1 MFRYRSVWMVLLLSG
16 ALQVLAGCSKKQE
29 VSPAPISGEQ
39 AKAGAM
45 LAYEHVLRIRLPDSE
60 IADRLASSRQACET
74 ARFGACNVLRIEQAE
89 HRAEIA
95 VRIVP
100 EGVEPMTKLASQ
112 GGTVGFRQT
121 TAKDLADAVN
131 DNRRQRELLEK
142 HARHLDELATRK
154 DIAVAD
160 LIALSH
166 EQASVESQLQ
176 SLQAASA
183 NQQRRL
189 DTNRL
194 ELQFSDSRSFSRS
207 GRIGDGFSS
216 LLDESAD
223 GVADALG
230 LLGYGLPFL
239 ILAFPL
245 ALLWLWLWRRV
256 TRRRRTPHGDKL

>member
-1 MFRYRSVWMVLLLSG
+1 MSRNRSALMALLLLG
-16 ALQVLAGCSKKQE
+16 VLQVLAGCSKKQE
-29 VSPAPISGEQ
+29 VSPAPISGERS
-39 AKAGAM
+39 KAGAM
-45 LAYEHVLRIRLPDSE
+45 LAYEHVLRIRLPGAE
-60 IADRLASSRQACET
+60 IAGRLAAARQACET

-89 HRAEIA
+89 HDAELV

-100 EGVEPMTKLASQ
+100 EGVEPMAKLAAQ
-112 GGTVGFRQT
+112 GGSIGFRQT
-121 TAKDLADAVN
+121 TAEDLADAVN
-131 DNRRQRELLEK
+131 DNQRQRELLEK
-142 HARHLDELATRK
+142 HGRHLAELAARK

-176 SLQAASA
+176 SLQAVAA

-194 ELQFSDSRSFSRS
+194 ELHFRDAGTYSRS

-216 LLDESAD
+216 LLDEATE
-223 GVADALG
+223 GVTDALG

-239 ILAFPL
+239 LLAFPL
-245 ALLWLWLWRRV
+245 ALLWRRLWRRF
-256 TRRRRTPHGDKL
+256 TRRGSTQER

>member
-1 MFRYRSVWMVLLLSG
+1 MSRNRSALMALLLLG
-16 ALQVLAGCSKKQE
+16 LLQVLAGCSKKQE
-29 VSPAPISGEQ
+29 VAPAPISGERS
-39 AKAGAM
+39 KAGAM
-45 LAYEHVLRIRLPDSE
+45 LAYEHVLRIRLPGAE
-60 IADRLASSRQACET
+60 IAGRLAAARQACET

-89 HRAEIA
+89 HDAELA

-100 EGVEPMTKLASQ
+100 EGVEPMAKLAAQ

-121 TAKDLADAVN
+121 TAEDLADAVS
-131 DNRRQRELLEK
+131 DNQRQRELLEK
-142 HARHLDELATRK
+142 HAQHLAELAARK

-176 SLQAASA
+176 SLQAAAA

-194 ELQFSDSRSFSRS
+194 ELHFGDTSAYSRG
-207 GRIGDGFSS
+207 GRIGDGLSG
-216 LLDESAD
+216 LLDETTE
-223 GVADALG
+223 GVTDALS

-245 ALLWLWLWRRV
+245 ALLWLWLWRRFA
-256 TRRRRTPHGDKL
+256 RRGRMQER

>member
-1 MFRYRSVWMVLLLSG
+1 MGLLLLG
-16 ALQVLAGCSKKQE
+16 LLQVLAGCSKKQE
-29 VSPAPISGEQ
+29 VVPAPISGERS
-39 AKAGAM
+39 KAGAM
-45 LAYEHVLRIRLPDSE
+45 LAYEHVLRIRLPGTE
-60 IADRLASSRQACET
+60 IAGRLAAARQACEM

-89 HRAEIA
+89 HDAELA

-100 EGVEPMTKLASQ
+100 EGVEPMAKLAAQ

-121 TAKDLADAVN
+121 TAEDIADAVN
-131 DNRRQRELLEK
+131 DNQRQRELLEK
-142 HARHLDELATRK
+142 HAQHLAELAARK

-166 EQASVESQLQ
+166 EQASVESQLH
-176 SLQAASA
+176 SLQAVAA

-194 ELQFSDSRSFSRS
+194 ELHFGDTRAYSRS
-207 GRIGDGFSS
+207 GRIGDGFSG
-216 LLDESAD
+216 LLDETTE
-223 GVADALG
+223 GVTDALG

-245 ALLWLWLWRRV
+245 ALLWLWLWRRF
-256 TRRRRTPHGDKL
+256 TRRGRMQER

>member
-1 MFRYRSVWMVLLLSG
+1 MALVLLG
-16 ALQVLAGCSKKQE
+16 VLQVLVGCSKKQE
-29 VSPAPISGEQ
+29 VSPAPISGEKS
-39 AKAGAM
+39 KAGAM
-45 LAYEHVLRIRLPDSE
+45 LAYEHVLRIRLPGTE
-60 IADRLASSRQACET
+60 IAGRLAATRQACET

-89 HRAEIA
+89 HDAELA

-100 EGVEPMTKLASQ
+100 EGVDPMAKLAAQ

-121 TAKDLADAVN
+121 TAEDLADAVN
-131 DNRRQRELLEK
+131 DNQRQRELLEK
-142 HARHLDELATRK
+142 HAQHLAELAGRK

-176 SLQAASA
+176 SLQAVAA

-194 ELQFSDSRSFSRS
+194 ELHFGDTSAYSRS
-207 GRIGDGFSS
+207 GRIGDGFSG
-216 LLDESAD
+216 LLDETTQ
-223 GVADALG
+223 GVTDALR

-245 ALLWLWLWRRV
+245 ALLWLWLWRRF
-256 TRRRRTPHGDKL
+256 TRRGRMQER

>member
-1 MFRYRSVWMVLLLSG
+1 MLGL
-16 ALQVLAGCSKKQE
+16 LQVLAGCSKKQE
-29 VSPAPISGEQ
+29 VVPAPISGERS
-39 AKAGAM
+39 KAGAM
-45 LAYEHVLRIRLPDSE
+45 LAYEHVLRIRLPGTE
-60 IADRLASSRQACET
+60 IAGRLAAARQACEM

-89 HRAEIA
+89 HDAELA

-100 EGVEPMTKLASQ
+100 EGVEPMAKLAAQ

-121 TAKDLADAVN
+121 TAEDIADAVN
-131 DNRRQRELLEK
+131 DNQRQRELLEK
-142 HARHLDELATRK
+142 HAQHLAELAARK

-166 EQASVESQLQ
+166 EQASVESQLH
-176 SLQAASA
+176 SLQAVAA

-194 ELQFSDSRSFSRS
+194 ELHFGDTRAYSRS
-207 GRIGDGFSS
+207 GRIGDGFSG
-216 LLDESAD
+216 LLDETTE
-223 GVADALG
+223 GVTDALG

-245 ALLWLWLWRRV
+245 ALLWLWLWRRF
-256 TRRRRTPHGDKL
+256 TRRGRMQER

>member
-1 MFRYRSVWMVLLLSG
+1 MSRCRSAWMALILLG
-16 ALQVLAGCSKKQE
+16 VLQVLVGCSKKQE
-29 VSPAPISGEQ
+29 VSPAPISGEKS
-39 AKAGAM
+39 KAGAM
-45 LAYEHVLRIRLPDSE
+45 LAYEHLLRIRLPGAE
-60 IADRLASSRQACET
+60 IASRLAATRQACET

-89 HRAEIA
+89 HDAELA

-100 EGVEPMTKLASQ
+100 EGVEPMAKLAAQ

-121 TAKDLADAVN
+121 TAEDLADAVN
-131 DNRRQRELLEK
+131 DNQRQRELLEK
-142 HARHLDELATRK
+142 HAQHLAELAARQ

-176 SLQAASA
+176 SLQSVAA

-194 ELQFSDSRSFSRS
+194 ELHFGDTSAYSRS
-207 GRIGDGFSS
+207 GRIGDGFSG
-216 LLDESAD
+216 LLDETTE
-223 GVADALG
+223 GMTDALR

-245 ALLWLWLWRRV
+245 ALLWLWLWRRF
-256 TRRRRTPHGDKL
+256 TRRGRMQER